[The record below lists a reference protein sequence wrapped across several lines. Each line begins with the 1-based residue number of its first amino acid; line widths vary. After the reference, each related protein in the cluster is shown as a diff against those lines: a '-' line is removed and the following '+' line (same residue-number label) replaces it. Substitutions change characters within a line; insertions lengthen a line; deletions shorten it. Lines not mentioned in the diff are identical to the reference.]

1 MSTDNR
7 LDQLRMRLAVAETVD
22 EIDAVIGKS
31 RQLLTKA
38 TDANDEALFD
48 AAAYLVAVATRKG
61 GKLLL
66 SGHAAA
72 DFGPNKIAA
81 WRRYAAMSHEEFCS
95 EIEVAKMDA
104 RRRRQVRGGTSEAAA
119 KTALLPVPFALQLRK
134 WIGVDRTKFTPL
146 RGGHGACRGS
156 SHLPVLFFQPQE
168 IRNAHLI
175 RSLPTTKVAGL
186 NERRNRR

>member
-1 MSTDNR
+1 
-7 LDQLRMRLAVAETVD
+7 MRLAVAETVD

-81 WRRYAAMSHEEFCS
+81 WRRYAAMSHEKFCS

-119 KTALLPVPFALQLRK
+119 KIVSSEWYCDNL
-134 WIGVDRTKFTPL
+134 GVLTRFRFGVGLDEDAAAVERELT
-146 RGGHGACRGS
+146 
-156 SHLPVLFFQPQE
+156 
-168 IRNAHLI
+168 
-175 RSLPTTKVAGL
+175 AGL
-186 NERRNRR
+186 RRTPTGRAAA